1 MPQNEPEKNPMIHL
15 DIVHALK
22 VLPNEDPN
30 KPLFGAICCLGLC
43 TGMRAIS
50 FANLCFGDITRYRR
64 IPNTNQ
70 HEFLL
75 NIRVIKG
82 NRESDLVVR
91 LVDDMVG
98 DGEAQEMTY
107 SLCTNVVYWFE
118 LFLKKRYNMLLSD
131 VENLS
136 DEWKS
141 KAIFQKDEHQLYTF
155 IRNIYEKVLEYPHG
169 YFCFHS
175 LRSGFITSVLLHN
188 TNNDTGVVNA
198 NVLHASRIGQWT
210 ANSDNMIHYLKNS
223 HGNGIAANSIV
234 FNRSTPQTLYT
245 SAEEY
250 HGIKIAKRINNAH
263 YFETLFE
270 NSMKFISTL
279 GYNSC
284 ILSTSEHNKGLE
296 SELEYVSKHNFVDI
310 FRKRE
315 KYIFQSL
322 IANYFNGVLMQ
333 RDEVSDFLLSNRDFN
348 SFQRTGDA
356 TKLKIK
362 FIGLLCAN
370 GIGQL
375 SDYIFD
381 CYKYAITRF
390 RYSKYGSDKL
400 SFLWHDYLL
409 FDDDSELSIRSSFE
423 IAMDAYQKQQYIAVH
438 SEEEMIIQTLWILG
452 NKKMRSNR
460 FDCSLDSDIF
470 TSQTKDML
478 RLYIVET
485 HDEEDDRVIS
495 YIIGVDMM
503 LLNKYESDKSPFGDK
518 RRSMVEIEDPDK
530 KIPLRRNYDTIDY
543 NKYGEDISS
552 EAVDDHGEIYTLHGA
567 QSSNSNNVTE
577 PIQVFA
583 PSISSSSSSSNRT
596 PSSSVIKSR
605 HIVSKSTNPVLP
617 ITYSNSRVQRLE
629 WTEFMQD
636 LFYYVH
642 DIFSSMV
649 FDKSSS
655 MRYKLCS
662 YVIEHVR
669 KQNNT
674 YGGSR
679 LGIGSIIVSEMQCR
693 NKYQNDKKLLDS
705 ELFNR
710 RQEKAKQTMVE
721 LRNSNDLF
729 DKDMKEALE
738 IAIKKH
744 NKESSTIHQI
754 NIESLSQPIVNEKI
768 KLLNGNRNHSFQ
780 ITESK
785 VVDGDITFACKFSP
799 TKQFRSC
806 VRNNTI
812 SNEVIVSGNE
822 LLNGEE
828 ISPHFKKILQAL
840 ITHVVTNSSS
850 DESPMSHNNNADV
863 PTQKDGSSSSSSQR
877 IVISSEME
885 QALTLTSTAARKI
898 PVIIAETPCAT
909 GTQSQDF
916 FIDLCQ
922 SDDDNGG
929 NHSKKRDLELSST
942 GTLTSGTPN
951 KHPRF
956 IDLINEEEYDTV
968 PLDFTQ
974 QPELNDAGD
983 DRKRQ
988 FYELFFD
995 IDGVDIDDHDLVFLE
1010 QTYNRVDTPV
1020 GICVQEALNHYYG
1033 NMQS

>member
-1 MPQNEPEKNPMIHL
+1 MIHL

-22 VLPNEDPN
+22 VLPDEDPK

-50 FANLCFGDITRYRR
+50 FANLCFGDISRYRR
-64 IPNTNQ
+64 IPNSNQ

-82 NRESDLVVR
+82 NHESDLVVR
-91 LVDDMVG
+91 LVDDIVN
-98 DGEAQEMTY
+98 DGEATEMTY

-141 KAIFQKDEHQLYTF
+141 TAIFQKDEHQLYTF
-155 IRNIYEKVLEYPHG
+155 IRNIYEKVLEYPQG

-210 ANSDNMIHYLKNS
+210 ANSDNMIHYLKQS
-223 HGNGIAANSIV
+223 HGNGIAANSVV
-234 FNRSTPQTLYT
+234 FNRATAQTLYT
-245 SAEEY
+245 SADEY

-296 SELEYVSKHNFVDI
+296 SELAYVSKDNFVDI

-322 IANYFNGVLMQ
+322 ISNYFNGVLMQ

-400 SFLWHDYLL
+400 SFLWHNYLL
-409 FDDDSELSIRSSFE
+409 FDDDSDLSIRSSFQ

-438 SEEEMIIQTLWILG
+438 SEDEMIIQTLWILG
-452 NKKMRSNR
+452 NKKMKSNR

-485 HDEEDDRVIS
+485 HDEEDDHVTS

-503 LLNKYESDKSPFGDK
+503 LLNKYESDKSSFGDK
-518 RRSMVEIEDPDK
+518 RRSMVEIKDPYK
-530 KIPLRRNYDTIDY
+530 KIPLSRNYDTIDY

-567 QSSNSNNVTE
+567 QSSNSDNVTE

-583 PSISSSSSSSNRT
+583 PSLSSSSSSSNRT

-617 ITYSNSRVQRLE
+617 TTYSNSRVQRLE

-642 DIFSSMV
+642 DIFSAIV
-649 FDKSSS
+649 FDKSST

-679 LGIGSIIVSEMQCR
+679 LGTSFIVSEINCR

-705 ELFNR
+705 GLFNR

-729 DKDMKEALE
+729 DNDMKEALE

-744 NKESSTIHQI
+744 NSESSTIHQI
-754 NIESLSQPIVNEKI
+754 NIASLSQPIVNEKI

-840 ITHVVTNSSS
+840 ITHVVTNSSA

-885 QALTLTSTAARKI
+885 QALTLTSNAARKI
-898 PVIIAETPCAT
+898 PVIIAETPSAT

-922 SDDDNGG
+922 SDDDDLCNI
-929 NHSKKRDLELSST
+929 SYKRDLELSNET
-942 GTLTSGTPN
+942 VTSGSPK
-951 KHPRF
+951 KHRPF
-956 IDLINEEEYDTV
+956 IDLINDEEYDTV
-968 PLDFTQ
+968 NLDFTQ
-974 QPELNDAGD
+974 TEMDDAGD
-983 DRKRQ
+983 DDNNTIERRSQ
-988 FYELFFD
+988 FYDLLFASH
-995 IDGVDIDDHDLVFLE
+995 GVHITDNALVFLE
-1010 QTYNRVDTPV
+1010 QTYNRQGTPV
-1020 GICVQEALNHYYG
+1020 GICVQDALNHYYE